1 MRTVE
6 SWWDGSWSTLWARR
20 LHLECGGQVWQLR
33 LTTGSERGEDVYGP
47 ATEVQARA
55 ELARQMAGL
64 DDWRQI
70 R

>member
-20 LHLECGGQVWQLR
+20 LHLETDGKVWQLR
-33 LTTGSERGEDVYGP
+33 LTTGSERGEETYGP
-47 ATEVQARA
+47 ATEAQARGELTRQVA
-55 ELARQMAGL
+55 EGG
-64 DDWRQI
+64 DWRQI

>member
-20 LHLECGGQVWQLR
+20 IHLETDGRVWQLR
-33 LTTGSERGEDVYGP
+33 LTTGSERGEDVFGP
-47 ATEVQARA
+47 ASEGQARA
-55 ELARQMAGL
+55 ELARQVTAEE
-64 DDWRQI
+64 DWWQI